1 MSSFVLV
8 ALYCV
13 TFLFYHWARKKHE
26 EHLVRKEL
34 SEIRRMRVVVGYKK

>member
-13 TFLFYHWARKKHE
+13 TFLFYHWAKKQYE
-26 EHLVRKEL
+26 EHKVRKEL
-34 SEIRRMRVVVGYKK
+34 SEIRRMRIVVGYKK